1 MIRSLPC
8 DERRARTAY
17 QHHARVFGLRS
28 SSTSRARRRPRSSR
42 AVQRFTRA
50 CALRCAAR
58 ARERGTAGDRERAL
72 PKPIFPASGVPR
84 VQLETESAVWG
95 CLAIL
100 RITHYACPEA
110 CPIANANAS
119 PSLRSGS
126 TRRTGLAADRRA
138 DKSMRSQRTA
148 TGGLAAPRRRPTGPT
163 RPTPT
168 TGQQGYKTETNGD
181 GRATRM
187 REALETRRTSRQSGR
202 RVGVY
207 VYDAR

>member
-58 ARERGTAGDRERAL
+58 ARDRVTGSGRVTETDFSRERRA
-72 PKPIFPASGVPR
+72 
-84 VQLETESAVWG
+84 
-95 CLAIL
+95 
-100 RITHYACPEA
+100 ACPVGNGKRGVGLSGDSTDYPLRLPRSMPNRK
-110 CPIANANAS
+110 CKRLS

-168 TGQQGYKTETNGD
+168 TGQQGYKTDTNGD

>member
-1 MIRSLPC
+1 MLGSS
-8 DERRARTAY
+8 
-17 QHHARVFGLRS
+17 VFG
-28 SSTSRARRRPRSSR
+28 ARPHLVLVVAHDRRGPYS
-42 AVQRFTRA
+42 
-50 CALRCAAR
+50 ALRGLAR
-58 ARERGTAGDRERAL
+58 FVVPRERESAG
-72 PKPIFPASGVPR
+72 PR
-84 VQLETESAVWG
+84 VTGSGRYRNRFFPRAACRVSSWKRKARCGVVWRFYG
-95 CLAIL
+95 LPTTPAQN
-100 RITHYACPEA
+100 AEA

-168 TGQQGYKTETNGD
+168 TGQQGYKTDTNGD